1 MGSYNNSFLIGIGFI
16 MKDNEKPVKSTISM
30 SLDPKKIKGIATKP
44 NEGADTAGIQANTT
58 NKVSD
63 DTLGGSNQVNDAKVG
78 TDKTTT
84 QNSRNTDHRAAHVS
98 HNHNHNHNHNP
109 KASSST
115 PHAAVL
121 PNNPWDTERSSI
133 LKALFVVLIAS
144 IFMMLGS
151 SLYHS
156 AGHYYYVESTIQL
169 PSKDE
174 TLQNALILNS
184 CVRDYSEVAT
194 PDALIELVQSE
205 YNYTKGE
212 NDLVQNLVSTG
223 CDIKANPSILTTG
236 SLLQAIF

>member
-78 TDKTTT
+78 TGKTTT
-84 QNSRNTDHRAAHVS
+84 QNSSNTDHRAAHVS
-98 HNHNHNHNHNP
+98 HNHNHNHNP

-194 PDALIELVQSE
+194 PDSLIALVQSE

>member
-1 MGSYNNSFLIGIGFI
+1 

-98 HNHNHNHNHNP
+98 HNHNHNHNP

>member
-98 HNHNHNHNHNP
+98 HNHNHNHNP

>member
-1 MGSYNNSFLIGIGFI
+1 

-98 HNHNHNHNHNP
+98 HNHNHNP

>member
-1 MGSYNNSFLIGIGFI
+1 

-84 QNSRNTDHRAAHVS
+84 QNSSNTDHRAAHVS
-98 HNHNHNHNHNP
+98 HNHNHNP

-194 PDALIELVQSE
+194 PDSLIALVQSE

-223 CDIKANPSILTTG
+223 CDIKANPTILTTG

>member
-1 MGSYNNSFLIGIGFI
+1 

-44 NEGADTAGIQANTT
+44 NEGADTAGVQANTT

-98 HNHNHNHNHNP
+98 HNHNHNHNP

-194 PDALIELVQSE
+194 PDSLIALVQNE